1 MFVNLETSDFREAMW
16 AHGSETW
23 IAIAIRFLQR
33 NDRNVAVGNIAAA
46 LQLYAVE
53 QPKPEDHM
61 LATLFSIALV
71 RVDYYTLALEVVQR
85 VEAADP
91 TLIKDFAP
99 EGKLAEEELPAS

>member
-1 MFVNLETSDFREAMW
+1 
-16 AHGSETW
+16 
-23 IAIAIRFLQR
+23 
-33 NDRNVAVGNIAAA
+33 
-46 LQLYAVE
+46 
-53 QPKPEDHM
+53 M

-99 EGKLAEEELPAS
+99 EGKLAKEHLSAA